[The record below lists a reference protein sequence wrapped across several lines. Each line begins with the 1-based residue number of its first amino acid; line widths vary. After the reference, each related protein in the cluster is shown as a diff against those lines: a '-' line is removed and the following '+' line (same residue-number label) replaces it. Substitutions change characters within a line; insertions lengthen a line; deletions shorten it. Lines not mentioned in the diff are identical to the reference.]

1 MKEQLHARRFFVTGR
16 VQGVGYR
23 VYVEQMAGVI
33 GLQGYVRNRRDGRV
47 EVFAMGSPE
56 KLAQLRAALQQGP
69 MMSEVDALDEEPDAV
84 DNRYA

>member
-1 MKEQLHARRFFVTGR
+1 M
-16 VQGVGYR
+16 QGVGYR

-84 DNRYA
+84 DNRYAGSFTIELTI

>member
-1 MKEQLHARRFFVTGR
+1 

-84 DNRYA
+84 DNRYAGIFTIELTI